1 MANKKTNI
9 SVIVPVHELTGE
21 DNIKLFNTALTSVD
35 NQEVKPDEVLVVV
48 PEGSEVSKTLT
59 EMDLTTYGV
68 KVTVVENPGKTDF
81 ATQVNYG
88 VSQCKTEWFS
98 ILEFDDEYSIKWF
111 KNVVTYREAHTDVDV
126 FMPII
131 IDINEPDGGFM
142 GLTNEAVWANSF
154 SDELGVLD
162 NNALLSFQNFNID
175 GVTMKKSSFEDA
187 GGFKSNIKLTF
198 IYEFLLRLTFK
209 DHKVMVI
216 PKYGYKHLNQ
226 RPGSLFNNYKT
237 EIDPVEANWW
247 LAQAKKEYYFDNE
260 REITYE
266 EAK

>member
-1 MANKKTNI
+1 MTNKKTNI
-9 SVIVPVHELTGE
+9 SIVLPVHELTGE
-21 DNIKLFNTALTSVD
+21 NNIKLFNAALASVD

-59 EMDLTTYGV
+59 EMDLTTYDV
-68 KVTVVENPGKTDF
+68 KVTIIENPGKTDF

-88 VSQCKTEWFS
+88 VSQCNTEWFS

-154 SDELGVLD
+154 SDELGILD

-226 RPGSLFNNYKT
+226 RPGSLFNSYKS

-247 LAQAKKEYYFDNE
+247 LSQAKKEYYFDNE

-266 EAK
+266 EVN